1 MGWVKNFNI
10 RLPDDLHERLVKAAA
25 EDKRSAHSE
34 ILWLIENGLDE
45 RQATAAPGLTA
56 GPGLTPP

>member
-1 MGWVKNFNI
+1 MKNFNM

-34 ILWLIENGLDE
+34 VLLFIEKGLDE
-45 RQATAAPGLTA
+45 RQETAPGLTA

>member
-1 MGWVKNFNI
+1 MKNFNI

-34 ILWLIENGLDE
+34 VLWFIEHGLDE
-45 RQATAAPGLTA
+45 RRVNAPPTP
-56 GPGLTPP
+56 GP